1 MINIFR
7 KYRFFFLLLLIA
19 TNAILPDYAI
29 GLMNKSSD
37 ILFYIGLVLISTYYA
52 IIGWAIYLVVL
63 DIRDFWMERK
73 GQIQEE
79 ETETETEN
87 KPENNTENE

>member
-19 TNAILPDYAI
+19 TNAVLPDYAI

-63 DIRDFWMERK
+63 DIRDFWIERK

-79 ETETETEN
+79 ETEN
-87 KPENNTENE
+87 KPETENNTENE

>member
-1 MINIFR
+1 MKNIFR
-7 KYRFFFLLLLIA
+7 EYRVFFLLLLIA
-19 TNAILPDYAI
+19 TNAVLPDYAI

-37 ILFYIGLVLISTYYA
+37 ILFYLGLILIFVYYA

-63 DIRDFWMERK
+63 DIRDFWIERK

-79 ETETETEN
+79 ETE
-87 KPENNTENE
+87 NNTENE

>member
-1 MINIFR
+1 MKNIFR
-7 KYRFFFLLLLIA
+7 EYRFFFLLLLIA
-19 TNAILPDYAI
+19 TNSVLPDYAI

-37 ILFYIGLVLISTYYA
+37 ILFYLGLILIFVYYA

-63 DIRDFWMERK
+63 DIRDFWIERK

-79 ETETETEN
+79 ETE
-87 KPENNTENE
+87 NNTENE